1 MTQKR
6 FGYLP
11 CDVVVDGVKESK
23 CDEGSIR
30 TQDLD
35 GDGLILFIL
44 WIDRKCNSIVATSS
58 VESLIRQREQS
69 ETEKDITCKS
79 RRRSDLVAMQYYYV
93 VLSKRPLFAK

>member
-44 WIDRKCNSIVATSS
+44 WIDREMHFNCSNFK
-58 VESLIRQREQS
+58 RW
-69 ETEKDITCKS
+69 KS
-79 RRRSDLVAMQYYYV
+79 NQTAR
-93 VLSKRPLFAK
+93 AK